1 MQRVTLKKHFFADD
15 KEEIDGLLH
24 FTLYTSSFTLH
35 PSRAAEGGDGNFGS
49 NLGCDRH

>member
-1 MQRVTLKKHFFADD
+1 MQRVTLKKQFFADD
-15 KEEIDGLLH
+15 KEEIDGSLH

-35 PSRAAEGGDGNFGS
+35 PLRAAEGGNRDFGS